1 MKMKRK
7 RIMGFFL
14 ALVMFMGYLPL
25 NPTASYA
32 NGNVEIN
39 ETNFENEE
47 FRNYV
52 SREFDKDQNGYLSQD
67 ELDEAKRIDIYGTSV
82 SSLKGIE
89 HFKNLTDLYC
99 YENKLTSLDL
109 SKNTNLTKLVCDAN
123 GLTSLDVSNNTN
135 LTELACTRNKL
146 KSLDVSN
153 NTNLTKLD
161 CYRNKLTE
169 LDVSNNTN
177 LTKLQCS
184 ANNLTELDVSNNT
197 NLTILSCHTNNLT
210 SLDVSKNI
218 NLTALWCLSNN
229 LTSLDVSNNTNL
241 TILSCYRNNLRSL
254 DVSQN
259 TNLTELD
266 CSENSLTSLDVSQNT
281 NLTHLNCYGNKLTSL
296 DVSKN
301 TKFEWLDC
309 KKNPL
314 ISIKLVK
321 KEDATPSTYRYSLRL
336 TPAQYTV
343 KVKKGSKKVPFNK
356 LPQGFDKN
364 RIIESDVQLEEDGF
378 TWDGSTNPIKFR
390 YQLCENPDE
399 VKKGEKAIVDAEITV
414 EEIEFD
420 PENVVSMEVI
430 TQPKLIYTEG
440 EKLDLTELV
449 VTLTDNQGLT
459 KDVAF
464 KDFKEN
470 NITANP
476 ENETELKLADSGKKV
491 TLTKGNLTAQTNAL
505 TVKTKV
511 TPSPLPTPTDP
522 PVVRPVD
529 PKDPNTKKPDTSKY
543 YTVTFESEDETKG
556 VVDAKNKFYVLKTA
570 HKTLAD
576 IIAPKVTAKAGY
588 EFDKWNPTLD
598 KNTVIDKDLTV
609 KAYFKKVNA
618 SKKPQVAN
626 NKALPKTAS
635 SMNIELYTFL
645 MILSAGLFV
654 VAFKRKKES

>member
-1 MKMKRK
+1 MKMK

-25 NPTASYA
+25 NPIASYA
-32 NGNVEIN
+32 NGDVKIDK
-39 ETNFENEE
+39 TNFEDDE
-47 FRNYV
+47 FRKYV
-52 SREFDKDQNGYLSQD
+52 KDNFDTNPRDGYLSQT
-67 ELDEAKRIDIYGTSV
+67 ELDKVEMISINNHSV

-89 HFKNLTDLYC
+89 HFKNLTTLDC
-99 YENKLTSLDL
+99 SGNNLTSLDL
-109 SKNTNLTKLVCDAN
+109 SKNTNL
-123 GLTSLDVSNNTN
+123 GILTCSGNN
-135 LTELACTRNKL
+135 L
-146 KSLDVSN
+146 KSLDLSKN
-153 NTNLTKLD
+153 IKLSQLD
-161 CYRNKLTE
+161 CR
-169 LDVSNNTN
+169 V
-177 LTKLQCS
+177 
-184 ANNLTELDVSNNT
+184 
-197 NLTILSCHTNNLT
+197 NNLT
-210 SLDVSKNI
+210 SLDLSKNT
-218 NLTALWCLSNN
+218 NLEILDCNKNN
-229 LTSLDVSNNTNL
+229 LTSLDLSKNIKLSQLTCSGNNLKSLDLSKNTNL
-241 TILSCYRNNLRSL
+241 EI
-254 DVSQN
+254 
-259 TNLTELD
+259 LD
-266 CSENSLTSLDVSQNT
+266 CNKNNLTSLDLSKNT
-281 NLTHLNCYGNKLTSL
+281 NLEELNAP
-296 DVSKN
+296 
-301 TKFEWLDC
+301 
-309 KKNPL
+309 KNPL
-314 ISIKLVK
+314 VSIRLVR
-321 KEDATPSTYRYSLRL
+321 KEDAISSTYGCCFDL

-364 RIIESDVQLEEDGF
+364 KIIESDVKLEEDGF

-390 YQLCENPDE
+390 YKFCENPNE
-399 VKKGEKAIVDAEITV
+399 VENPEIADAGAEITV
-414 EEIEFD
+414 TEIEFD
-420 PENVVSMEVI
+420 PEHVESMVVKK
-430 TQPKLIYTEG
+430 QPKLIYTEG
-440 EKLDLTELV
+440 EKLDLSELV

>member
-1 MKMKRK
+1 
-7 RIMGFFL
+7 MGC
-14 ALVMFMGYLPL
+14 LPL
-25 NPTASYA
+25 NPIASYA

-89 HFKNLTDLYC
+89 HFKNLTDLFC

-109 SKNTNLTKLVCDAN
+109 SNNTNLTKLVCDAN

-184 ANNLTELDVSNNT
+184 ANKLTELDVSNNT

-229 LTSLDVSNNTNL
+229 LTSLDVSQNTNL

-259 TNLTELD
+259 TNLTQLD
-266 CSENSLTSLDVSQNT
+266 CDENNLTSLDVSQNT

-301 TKFEWLDC
+301 INLTELHSE
-309 KKNPL
+309 KNPL

-343 KVKKGSKKVPFNK
+343 KVKKGSKKVPFDK

-399 VKKGEKAIVDAEITV
+399 VKKGEKAIAGAEITV

-420 PENVVSMEVI
+420 PEHVVSMEV
-430 TQPKLIYTEG
+430 TKQPKKLSYTEG
-440 EKLDLTELV
+440 EKLDLSGLEV
-449 VTLTDNQGLT
+449 RLTDKQGLT

-464 KDFKEN
+464 KDFGTYK
-470 NITANP
+470 ITTDP
-476 ENETELKLADSGKKV
+476 ENDTALTLDDNNKPV
-491 TLTKGNLTAQTNAL
+491 TLTKRNLTAETNTVAANNEKAVKLTKGLLTAGKNPLTAEKNPLTAEKNPLTAQTNTL
-505 TVKTKV
+505 TVKEKL
-511 TPSPLPTPTDP
+511 TPTPTPTDP
-522 PVVRPVD
+522 AVVGPVD
-529 PKDPNTKKPDTSKY
+529 PKDPPVDPKY
-543 YTVTFESEDETKG
+543 PPVVGPED
-556 VVDAKNKFYVLKTA
+556 
-570 HKTLAD
+570 
-576 IIAPKVTAKAGY
+576 
-588 EFDKWNPTLD
+588 PTQPGG
-598 KNTVIDKDLTV
+598 
-609 KAYFKKVNA
+609 
-618 SKKPQVAN
+618 KPQVAN
-626 NKALPKTAS
+626 NKTLPKTAN

-645 MILSAGLFV
+645 MILSAGLLV
-654 VAFKRKKES
+654 VAFKRKKESQ